1 MNKHKIIMGSFMSIA
16 ALAVAIDHTKHNL
29 PAPQESQQSMIVI
42 EGESDS
48 GGGTPC
54 GMGDNPCGMGDNPCG
69 MGNNPC
75 GMGDNPCSL

>member
-42 EGESDS
+42 EGEGDN
-48 GGGTPC
+48 GGTPSSVGNDTPC
-54 GMGDNPCGMGDNPCG
+54 GMGDNPCSM
-69 MGNNPC
+69 
-75 GMGDNPCSL
+75 